1 MWNYSSLYVVQY
13 EEMTSALVMMSELS
27 DDLPMWTAGN
37 RRRAGYRL
45 DNEWTRSVEF
55 IFISWTL

>member
-1 MWNYSSLYVVQY
+1 
-13 EEMTSALVMMSELS
+13 MTSALVMMSELS

-55 IFISWTL
+55 IFIS